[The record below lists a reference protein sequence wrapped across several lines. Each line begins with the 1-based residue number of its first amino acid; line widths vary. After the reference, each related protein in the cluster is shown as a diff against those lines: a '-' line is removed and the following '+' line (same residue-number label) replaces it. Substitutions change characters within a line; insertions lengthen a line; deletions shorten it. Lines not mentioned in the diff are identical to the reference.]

1 MSEHKSPP
9 HPNKRPCEQNTAAI
23 PEDERGYLVKLL
35 QAIATP
41 VLLNMA
47 NGCFTQ
53 QFPVELS
60 TTWDGRNKN
69 VCYME
74 AFARL
79 MAGLA
84 PWLSLP
90 EDTSAEGIVRTQL
103 TQMALKAFTHSVDP
117 SHADYLL
124 WQGESQAMVDSAY
137 FTNALLRAPKTL
149 WDPLDNKTKTRII
162 TEIKRLRRIAL
173 PYNNWLLFAAMNEVF
188 LLSIGEE
195 WDPVRVGIAISKMH
209 EWYVGDGWVADGQR
223 FHFDYYNSYVI
234 LPMLLEI
241 LEVLV
246 KTNCRFPH
254 FNPTEHLALWLK
266 RTQRFCEQLE
276 RLISPTG
283 TYPPI
288 GRSITYRTAAF
299 QPLALLAWKKLLPT
313 SLPEGQIRSAMT
325 SVHKAIFTAESN
337 FSQAGFLTIGFA
349 GHQPS
354 LGDWYTN
361 NGSMYITSESFLT
374 LGLPADNSYW
384 TSAGLD
390 WTQKKAFAG
399 QPFAKDYPVS
409 F

>member
-1 MSEHKSPP
+1 MT
-9 HPNKRPCEQNTAAI
+9 EQENFPLVDRLNTQAI
-23 PEDERGYLVKLL
+23 GQQERHYWVDLL
-35 QAIATP
+35 QKIARP
-41 VLLNMA
+41 VLSHMA
-47 NGCFTQ
+47 NGSFTAT
-53 QFPVELS
+53 FPIELS
-60 TTWDGRNKN
+60 PTWDGRNKN
-69 VCYME
+69 VSYME

-90 EDTSAEGIVRTQL
+90 ADTSTEGNQRAQL
-103 TQMALKAFTHSVDP
+103 TRLALSALTHSVDP

-124 WQGESQAMVDSAY
+124 WQGESQAIVDSAY
-137 FTNALLRAPKTL
+137 FTSALLRAPKSL
-149 WDPLDNKTKTRII
+149 WAPLDNTTKTRIV
-162 TEIKRLRRIAL
+162 TEIKRLRTIAL
-173 PYNNWLLFAAMNEVF
+173 PYNNWLLFAAMNEAF
-188 LLSIGEE
+188 LLSIGED
-195 WDPVRVGIAISKMH
+195 WDPVRIGLAISKMH

-246 KTNCRFPH
+246 KNSCRFPH
-254 FNPTEHLALWLK
+254 FNPSEHLALWLK
-266 RTQRFCEQLE
+266 RTQRFCEHLE
-276 RLISPTG
+276 RLISPSG

-313 SLPEGQIRSAMT
+313 SLPEGQIRAAMT

-361 NGSMYITSESFLT
+361 NGSMYITSESFLS
-374 LGLPADNSYW
+374 LGLPADDSYW
-384 TSAGLD
+384 TSASID

-399 QPFAKDYPVS
+399 QTFVKDYPVGY
-409 F
+409 